1 MENQNVYEIKVV
13 VKEAKT
19 QEGKP
24 FNTFKVVQKD
34 GKLVGRGVE
43 DDQQGLVSQTFA
55 ALYYLENDIKPE
67 HTIKLLFAAER

>member
-34 GKLVGRGVE
+34 GKLV
-43 DDQQGLVSQTFA
+43 DFPFFIPSFLSYF
-55 ALYYLENDIKPE
+55 
-67 HTIKLLFAAER
+67 